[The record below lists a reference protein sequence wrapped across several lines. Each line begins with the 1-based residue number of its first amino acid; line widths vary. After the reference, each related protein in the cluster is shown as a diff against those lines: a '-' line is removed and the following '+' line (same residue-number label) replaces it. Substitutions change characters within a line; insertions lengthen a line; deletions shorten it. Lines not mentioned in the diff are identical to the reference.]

1 MIIMRAISIPN
12 NNALTLKSTVTCT
25 DNSGAKEVYII
36 SVFKYKGNK
45 RTIPKAGLGSM
56 VNVVIKR
63 GKPEMRGKIEKAV
76 IVRTKQEFRRPNGMR
91 VKFEDNAV
99 VLVDN
104 EGLPKAS
111 EIKGCVAKEVGER
124 FPKIVGMASV
134 VI

>member
-1 MIIMRAISIPN
+1 MKAISIPN
-12 NNALTLKSTVTCT
+12 NKALTQKSHVTCT

-36 SVFKYKGNK
+36 SVFKYKGRK
-45 RTIPKAGLGSM
+45 RALPKAGIGSM
-56 VNVVIKR
+56 VNVVVKK

-76 IVRTKQEFRRPNGMR
+76 VVRTKQEYKRPNGLR

-124 FPKIVGMASV
+124 FPKIAGIASTV
-134 VI
+134 V

>member
-1 MIIMRAISIPN
+1 MRAMSIKN
-12 NNALTLKSTVTCT
+12 NKALTLKSMVTCT

-36 SVFKYKGNK
+36 SVFKHHTIKRGN
-45 RTIPKAGLGSM
+45 PKAGIGSM
-56 VNVVIKR
+56 VNVVIKK

-76 IVRTKQEFRRPNGMR
+76 VVRTKQEYKRINGMR

-99 VLVDN
+99 VLVDA

-124 FPKIVGMASV
+124 YPKIAGRASTV
-134 VI
+134 V